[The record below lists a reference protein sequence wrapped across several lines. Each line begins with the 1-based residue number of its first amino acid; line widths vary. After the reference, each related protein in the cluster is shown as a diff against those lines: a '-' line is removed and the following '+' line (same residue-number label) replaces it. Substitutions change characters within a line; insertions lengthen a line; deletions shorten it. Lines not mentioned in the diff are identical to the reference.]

1 MLCTVAAAS
10 YACRLALSKGLGAHP
25 VSALYTRLRAKR
37 LQFPASIAGKVPP
50 RLMFWRSRYLMFFI
64 VIHAAGKVPEDTD

>member
-25 VSALYTRLRAKR
+25 VSALYTRLRAKGCNFLHR
-37 LQFPASIAGKVPP
+37 LQVRFLKANV
-50 RLMFWRSRYLMFFI
+50 LEVQVLMFFI